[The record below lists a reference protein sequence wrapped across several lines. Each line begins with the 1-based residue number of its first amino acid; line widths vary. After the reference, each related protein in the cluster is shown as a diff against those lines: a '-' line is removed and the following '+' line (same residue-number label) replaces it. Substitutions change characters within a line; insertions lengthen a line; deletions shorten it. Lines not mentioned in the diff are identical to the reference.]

1 MNSTQRLLVA
11 GAALLFVAACAT
23 TPIEETKP
31 APVADKS
38 ATPAPAPA
46 PAPDSRTVAK
56 AEPAKTTPIDPLSD
70 PNSPLAK
77 RSIYF
82 DFDSFVVKTE
92 YQSTVEAHG
101 RFLVA
106 NKGRRATIEGNADER
121 GSREYNLA
129 LGQKRADAVK
139 SRLVLLGV
147 TDGQLETISFGEERP
162 RAQGHDEASWA
173 ENRRADLVYK

>member
-121 GSREYNLA
+121 GSAIQPRA
-129 LGQKRADAVK
+129 RQKRADAVK

-147 TDGQLETISFGEERP
+147 TDGQLETISSAKSV
-162 RAQGHDEASWA
+162 RARKS
-173 ENRRADLVYK
+173 R